1 MRKKKKIKI
10 NFFDFLYYAVDA
22 GGCGVE
28 FIMMPILWIILLSMS
43 LILPLINPSFIS
55 IGFIALAIGAGL
67 MDYLMRCYF
76 YKREDAI
83 WKHFDKTKYRKATW
97 RWGFVGLWIFLWV
110 VLPLI
115 VIGLC
120 VRG

>member
-22 GGCGVE
+22 GGFGVE

-55 IGFIALAIGAGL
+55 IGFIALAIGAG
-67 MDYLMRCYF
+67 
-76 YKREDAI
+76 
-83 WKHFDKTKYRKATW
+83 
-97 RWGFVGLWIFLWV
+97 
-110 VLPLI
+110 
-115 VIGLC
+115 
-120 VRG
+120 